1 MDEKRKEE
9 EARELTSDEIDEM
22 IFQEQIASGEYDEEV
37 PEYYFSNPDP
47 YAKVEP
53 RPDDAPKRDFSFDEK
68 GNIVVKNP
76 SAFWLSEITITEEIG
91 GTEFTITGSYT
102 GIEPLHKKL
111 NRIIRHQAAN
121 DESDITED
129 SE

>member
-9 EARELTSDEIDEM
+9 EARELTPEEIDET

-53 RPDDAPKRDFSFDEK
+53 RPDDAPKRNFSFDEN
-68 GNIVVKNP
+68 GNIIVKNL
-76 SAFWLSEITITEEIG
+76 SAFWLPDVKIVENIG
-91 GTEFTITGSYT
+91 GTEYTVTGSYEGT
-102 GIEPLHKKL
+102 ETLDKKIK
-111 NRIIRHQAAN
+111 RIMEQNAAD
-121 DESDITED
+121 DENDITED
-129 SE
+129 GE

>member
-9 EARELTSDEIDEM
+9 DVLKLTADEIDELV
-22 IFQEQIASGEYDEEV
+22 FEEQLASGEYDEEV

-53 RPDDAPKRDFSFDEK
+53 RPDDAPKREFSFDEK

-76 SAFWLSEITITEEIG
+76 HAHRIQNQAGHCFTTTEHSMAL
-91 GTEFTITGSYT
+91 F
-102 GIEPLHKKL
+102 
-111 NRIIRHQAAN
+111 RRHRRN
-121 DESDITED
+121 L
-129 SE
+129 